1 MSSFVDQKKMI
12 EALRYKTSKM
22 LPRERY
28 DYDMYVKRDKDDED
42 LDSISLKRLREIF
55 DKYADNKYK

>member
-1 MSSFVDQKKMI
+1 MSTMMDQKKMI

-22 LPRERY
+22 VSKDRY

-42 LDSISLKRLREIF
+42 LDSISMKRLREIF
-55 DKYADNKYK
+55 EKYADRRDK